1 LKDKID
7 YKFANPVSN
16 ITDFYKSI
24 AADPVGT
31 LRQVFC
37 GAVEGTMS
45 KDVSLLAKLLS
56 PLETGIGISAVLH
69 GLMTLNPFEI
79 GLGAAE
85 IGDGLGRYMQLGRAF
100 EKGPPPI
107 TPSAPV

>member
-1 LKDKID
+1 MAPHDT
-7 YKFANPVSN
+7 NPKKEVRRH
-16 ITDFYKSI
+16 
-24 AADPVGT
+24 AG
-31 LRQVFC
+31 
-37 GAVEGTMS
+37 
-45 KDVSLLAKLLS
+45 
-56 PLETGIGISAVLH
+56 PLIGISAVLH